1 MGVCR
6 VKALISAPL
15 PQLWDFLI
23 RPENMHLW
31 GPLTQPVT
39 GIDRPL
45 QAGDQVT
52 QWRKDFFRRYSQVL
66 LVEEVIPYRS
76 LSFRDLSPGGAKID
90 ARATISVEETRDRQA
105 TWIEEAISY
114 SLGSRRAV
122 QWLDCW
128 LVNPVLQLVTRHKTN
143 KAFRRLQALVGR
155 PDNKR
160 ETLE

>member
-15 PQLWDFLI
+15 PRLWDFLI

-39 GIDRPL
+39 DIGRPL
-45 QAGDQVT
+45 QAGDRVT
-52 QWRKDFFRRYSQVL
+52 QWRKDFFRHYSQVL
-66 LVEEVIPYRS
+66 LVEEVIPYR
-76 LSFRDLSPGGAKID
+76 LLRFRDLSPGGVKLD
-90 ARATISVEETRDRQA
+90 ARATISVEESEDREA

-114 SLGSRRAV
+114 SLGNSRAV

-128 LVNPVLQLVTRHKTN
+128 LVNPVMQVVAGHKTN
-143 KAFRRLQALVGR
+143 KAFRRLEAIFGR
-155 PDNKR
+155 P
-160 ETLE
+160 